1 MSHEQVTEWLWRAPV
16 IAFILVG
23 GWETLIPRTSLLMP
37 AGRRWLSNFGMWVVL
52 ALCNYAFVGSG
63 MLGAAQWAEAQG
75 WGLLRNAW
83 VPYWVQWA
91 VGFLIYDFSSYWLHR
106 ASHRFRFLWRLH
118 HVHHSDPDC
127 DLTTALR
134 FHPSEILMAQFSTMA
149 LVVLTGPPVTSIFA
163 SLLTLTGVSLTTHA
177 NVQLPERI
185 DRALGWIFI
194 TPDAHHTHHSAIV
207 SHQMGNYA
215 PMFSFWDRMW
225 GTYIQPVREIS
236 EYGLPEV
243 DPDKAIH
250 FPSMLLDPFVAEID
264 DLGAS
269 PVTPP
274 QPSRGQS

>member
-1 MSHEQVTEWLWRAPV
+1 M
-16 IAFILVG
+16 
-23 GWETLIPRTSLLMP
+23 
-37 AGRRWLSNFGMWVVL
+37 
-52 ALCNYAFVGSG
+52 
-63 MLGAAQWAEAQG
+63 AEAQG

-215 PMFSFWDRMW
+215 PIFSFWDRMW

-269 PVTPP
+269 PVTAP